1 MKYNIFCS
9 SYLCQQ
15 GHSLFAKK
23 IVENIRHLNESEI
36 SVRVFAVSQGISNEG
51 EDEVVIPISVPF
63 FGKFY
68 SIDSRVKLVN
78 KYSYLGRMM
87 HYIVRFITI
96 IIFYLK
102 VYKKISHE
110 AVNIDLEFEPIQD
123 FFASIL
129 SPLYGNHIG
138 VVHNFPI
145 SGTKIKNPIY
155 KKISLKLFMHSLK
168 KYRNRKLAVMNEQA
182 LSEALGIGFCEGQI
196 ILAGWGY
203 DLMPYEKNSSQ
214 QDTSSMT
221 RLLSFGLMRQDK
233 QISELTDL
241 FIALDNKNIQLNIIG
256 KSIDIDVKALR
267 NKVSLSKTNT
277 DINIQDIYIEDDE
290 VPSLIKR
297 NDIMII
303 SHHESFTSMSGP
315 MLLALQ
321 YSKPILCFSSNAVAD
336 LVMESGSG
344 IVLNIDYKKYDD
356 LSKKINELKNLKFD
370 PERLDRFQWKSI
382 TRRLITPSK
391 TNK

>member
-1 MKYNIFCS
+1 
-9 SYLCQQ
+9 
-15 GHSLFAKK
+15 
-23 IVENIRHLNESEI
+23 
-36 SVRVFAVSQGISNEG
+36 
-51 EDEVVIPISVPF
+51 
-63 FGKFY
+63 
-68 SIDSRVKLVN
+68 
-78 KYSYLGRMM
+78 
-87 HYIVRFITI
+87 
-96 IIFYLK
+96 
-102 VYKKISHE
+102 
-110 AVNIDLEFEPIQD
+110 
-123 FFASIL
+123 
-129 SPLYGNHIG
+129 
-138 VVHNFPI
+138 
-145 SGTKIKNPIY
+145 
-155 KKISLKLFMHSLK
+155 
-168 KYRNRKLAVMNEQA
+168 
-182 LSEALGIGFCEGQI
+182 
-196 ILAGWGY
+196 
-203 DLMPYEKNSSQ
+203 
-214 QDTSSMT
+214 MT

-356 LSKKINELKNLKFD
+356 LSKKIKELKNLKFD

-382 TRRLITPSK
+382 TRRLITSSK